1 MSTVN
6 SMSRMYDNLEP
17 TVIDEDLLR
26 SAVEEQGPKEEAG
39 KIAKAE
45 GIDFGDV
52 RSLRLD
58 FKNVLTIDNLWE
70 FTALTKLQLDNNII
84 EKIEG
89 LDSLVNL
96 IWLDLSF
103 NNIEVIEGL
112 GQLSKLEDL
121 TLYSNRISKIENMDN
136 LENLQVFSIGNN
148 VLKDLENVIY
158 LRKFKKLKTL
168 TLKGNPFCEEE
179 TYKQYVIAFLSDIG
193 FLDYKLVHQQ
203 AREAAIEKYMIP
215 REEMLHNEKQAN
227 AIIEEENKRKK
238 EVELHKIAYVEN
250 MDSDSLFESLY
261 TEDAEGK
268 KLAEFPAI
276 SELIESFREKFVAV
290 CYQIFEYGIKE
301 HEKRQLEVNQ
311 FWECIEEAKNE
322 NKLLGM
328 KAIDEFMVM
337 KKKVLQELTQISDQ
351 RLLEQQVSDYNK
363 VIAELWD
370 KLMGYELQLVDQLEE
385 VVKDFER
392 NLQDMVSMFIESI
405 MAFMSTA
412 RDLENSHHEKLSEI
426 ALPIVDK
433 LAKNELDDEI
443 SEDVR
448 MLFVDKDTIIN
459 AISTSHDYH
468 LLKIDNKEEDM
479 MTRLNN
485 WMKGLLEK
493 IHEEEEIQRNRLR
506 VVEINHL
513 IDHLRDE
520 IDNLEVGTAGGY

>member
-52 RSLRLD
+52 TALRLD

-84 EKIEG
+84 EKVEG

-112 GQLSKLEDL
+112 DQLTKLEDL

-136 LENLQVFSIGNN
+136 LENLQVLSVGNN
-148 VLKDLENVIY
+148 ILKDLENVIY
-158 LRKFKKLKTL
+158 LRRFRKLKTL
-168 TLKGNPFCEEE
+168 TLKGNPFCEEN
-179 TYKQYVIAFLSDIG
+179 TYKQYVIAFLSNIE
-193 FLDYKLVHQQ
+193 FLDYKLIHPQ

-215 REEMLHNEKQAN
+215 REEMLHNERQAN
-227 AIIEEENKRKK
+227 AIIEEENKRKV

-250 MDSDSLFESLY
+250 MDGDSLFESLY
-261 TEDAEGK
+261 AEDTEGK

-276 SELIESFREKFVAV
+276 NELIDSFREKFVGI

-301 HEKRQLEVNQ
+301 HDKRQAEVNQ

-322 NKLLGM
+322 NKQLGI
-328 KAIDEFMVM
+328 KAIDEFMLM
-337 KKKVLQELTQISDQ
+337 KKRVLQELTQISDQ
-351 RLLEQQVSDYNK
+351 RVLEQQISDYNK
-363 VIAELWD
+363 VISELWD

-405 MAFMSTA
+405 MAFMSQA
-412 RDLENSHHEKLSEI
+412 RDLENTHHEKLSEI
-426 ALPIVDK
+426 ALPTVDK

-479 MTRLNN
+479 TTRINN

-493 IHEEEEIQRNRLR
+493 IYEEEEIQRNRLR

-513 IDHLRDE
+513 VDHLRDE
-520 IDNLEVGTAGGY
+520 IDNLEVGQAGGY